1 MKAIASLLLMA
12 SLALAGSVLISC
24 APVATT
30 AGAQGTASSSATSRL
45 KLSNTFYKP
54 IVVRLERLGD
64 TGHRDVLVPARSSES
79 LRVPSGTY
87 KYSAAAKGFRPIS
100 QYKQLDPGRGYTLYF

>member
-1 MKAIASLLLMA
+1 MRTIASILLMA
-12 SLALAGSVLISC
+12 SLALAGSLFVSC
-24 APVATT
+24 SPVTT
-30 AGAQGTASSSATSRL
+30 GAASQGAASSSATSRL
-45 KLSNTFYKP
+45 KLSNSFYKP

-64 TGHRDVLVPARSSES
+64 TDHRDILVPARSSES
-79 LRVPSGTY
+79 LTVPSGTY